1 MKLNIQV
8 ELEWLE
14 ENGNLDEEV
23 KHQIIEGVKR
33 SISRDC
39 LVKVEKE
46 ASKKIDEAITKAI
59 GSATEAIKQKAVSF
73 VDDWLEREVTVTD
86 GWGDKKTTSS
96 IKEIVKKNF
105 ENTLLMKVKGDGSFD
120 NYGDMRLI
128 DYLTGKRVKDI
139 VSQHVKSINQDIEK
153 AIKAEI
159 ESGLKAGVAAK
170 FAEMVIQT
178 AKADHQK
185 LQLEN
190 KGA

>member
-8 ELEWLE
+8 ELEWL
-14 ENGNLDEEV
+14 GDDGSLDEEV
-23 KHQIIEGVKR
+23 KHQIIEGVKK

-39 LVKVEKE
+39 LEKVRSE
-46 ASKKIDEAITKAI
+46 ASKKIDSAIVSAI
-59 GSATEAIKQKAVSF
+59 GVATDEIKKKAVGF

-86 GWGDKKTTSS
+86 GWGDKKVTSS

-159 ESGLKAGVAAK
+159 ESGIKAGVAAK

-178 AKADHQK
+178 AKSDHQRK
-185 LQLEN
+185 QIER
-190 KGA
+190 KD